1 MRTSTLGERFGR
13 LSAAA
18 VASLALAAAWP
29 ATAANETRT
38 GNAPEDARFTALSK
52 RFIDEYGI
60 YSPIGATKLGDH
72 RRDSE
77 IDDMSAA
84 GRERALEWT
93 RALAGELETIPRER
107 LSRENQIDAAM
118 LDNQLRYAAWSEEK
132 YRDWSWDPLIYTEL
146 AGDALYSLLARDYA
160 PLPDRL
166 RAATARLEA
175 LPRLYEQTRSNLVPA
190 RVPAVNAETAVKQNP
205 GVVSLID
212 ELIVPKLGELSGEE
226 RARLER
232 AIAGARAAVDA
243 QQKWLESELV
253 PNAKGEFRIGAE
265 LFDEKLGFA
274 LMSPLSR
281 REIRERADKEV
292 VATRGRMY
300 DVARQALA
308 DRPGAPEAPA
318 APTHE
323 QQQAVIAAALEL
335 AYAQR
340 PARDQVV
347 DTAKRTLAE
356 LTTFVRNSG
365 VVTMPSEPLEVILM
379 PEFQRGVAIAYCD
392 PPGPLDKGQRTFY
405 AVSPIPD
412 DWTDAQ
418 VDSFLREY
426 NERSIAELTI
436 HEAMPG
442 HYLQLAHANQHP
454 SVLRAMLYSGPF
466 VEGWAV
472 YAERMTLDSGF
483 RANDPLMRLIQL
495 KWYLRAVTNAIMDS
509 AIHVDGM
516 TRDEAM
522 QLMTETGFQE
532 EREAAG
538 KWVRAQL
545 TSTQLSTYF
554 VGYQEHA
561 DMRADIEKRQG
572 SSFSLRRY
580 HDAVLS
586 YGSPPVRFV
595 RQSLEDLPIR

>member
-1 MRTSTLGERFGR
+1 MPSSSIGAHPKR
-13 LSAAA
+13 LSTVAA
-18 VASLALAAAWP
+18 VLLLCAGPPCARGDAAP
-29 ATAANETRT
+29 ADARA
-38 GNAPEDARFTALSK
+38 EDAQFNALSK
-52 RFIDEYGI
+52 RFIDEYGL

-72 RRDSE
+72 RHDGE
-77 IDDMSAA
+77 VDDMSAD

-93 RALAGELETIPRER
+93 RELAAELAGIPRDR

-118 LDNQLRYAAWSEEK
+118 LDNQLRYAIWTAEK
-132 YRDWSWDPLIYTEL
+132 YRDWSWDPLVYTGI

-160 PLPDRL
+160 PLPQRL
-166 RAATARLEA
+166 RAATQRLEA
-175 LPRLYEQTRSNLVPA
+175 LPRLYEQTRASLVAA
-190 RVPAVNAETAVKQNP
+190 RVPAINAETAVKQNP

-212 ELIVPKLGELSGEE
+212 ELIVPKLGELSGDD

-232 AIAGARAAVDA
+232 AISGARTAVDA

-253 PNAKGEFRIGAE
+253 PNAKGEFRIGSE
-265 LFDEKLGFA
+265 LFDEKLGYA

-281 REIRERADKEV
+281 REIRERADREV
-292 VATRGRMY
+292 VATRSRMY
-300 DVARQALA
+300 DVARAALA
-308 DRPGAPEAPA
+308 NKAGAPEAPA
-318 APTHE
+318 SPTPA

-340 PARDQVV
+340 PARSEVV

-356 LTTFVRNSG
+356 ITTFVRG
-365 VVTMPSEPLEVILM
+365 AGIVTMPSEPLEVILM
-379 PEFQRGVAIAYCD
+379 PEFQRGVAVAYCD

-426 NERSIAELTI
+426 NERSIAELSI

-522 QLMTETGFQE
+522 RLMTETGFQE

-561 DMRADIEKRQG
+561 DMRAAVEKEQG
-572 SSFSLRRY
+572 RKFSLRAY

-595 RQSLEDLPIR
+595 RQSLEDLPIQ